1 MSGPPQG
8 PLHGV
13 HVLELARILA
23 GPWAGQTLADLGAD
37 VIKVERPGVG
47 DDTRGWGPPFMEDV
61 NGGRLSSAYNLAC
74 NRGKRSI
81 AVDLETPEGQRVVKK
96 LAARSDVLIENFK
109 FGGLAKYGL
118 DYASLSADNPRLIYC
133 SITGFGQDGPYARR
147 AGYDLLVQG
156 MGGIMDITGDPNGE
170 PTRLGVAFADVF
182 TGVYSALAIA
192 AALQERERTG
202 KGNHID
208 MALLDTMVG
217 VLANQALFYLVSG
230 TPPVRMGNAHA
241 TVVPYQTFP
250 TSDGWMLIACGNDG
264 QFAKMMALLGDPAMA
279 DDARYSTNA
288 ARVVNRDTL
297 IPRLFELT
305 RRLTKAELAARFE
318 EAGVPAGPINNLAEV
333 FADPQVVA
341 RGMRIDLPHRVA
353 KGGTIPGVR
362 SPITM
367 NGRRAAAD
375 RAPPQVGEHTEEIL
389 REIGEA

>member
-1 MSGPPQG
+1 MSGPQQG
-8 PLHGV
+8 PLRGV
-13 HVLELARILA
+13 RVLELARILA

-37 VIKVERPGVG
+37 VIKVERPGAG
-47 DDTRGWGPPFMEDV
+47 DDTRGWGPPFMEDA
-61 NGGRLSSAYNLAC
+61 NGGQLSSAYNLAC

-81 AVDLETPEGQRVVKK
+81 AVDLETPDGQRIIKK

-118 DYASLSADNPRLIYC
+118 DYTSLSSDNPRLIYC
-133 SITGFGQDGPYARR
+133 SITGFGQDGPYAHR

-170 PTRLGVAFADVF
+170 PTRIGVAFADVF
-182 TGVYSALAIA
+182 TGVYSALAIT
-192 AALQERERTG
+192 AALQERERSG
-202 KGNHID
+202 KGSHID

-230 TPPVRMGNAHA
+230 TPPTRMGNAHA

-279 DDARYSTNA
+279 DDARYTTNA

-305 RRLTKAELAARFE
+305 RRLTKAELAAKFE
-318 EAGVPAGPINNLAEV
+318 QAGVPAGPINNLADV

-341 RGMRIDLPHRVA
+341 RGMRIDLPHLAAR
-353 KGGTIPGVR
+353 GGTIPGVR
-362 SPITM
+362 SPITI

-375 RAPPQVGEHTEEIL
+375 RAQPQVGEHTTEIL